1 MRYVLQVSLVLVT
14 SSSDCVCQLNFA
26 NDRSVLYNATVAV
39 YDATTNKVVDTIS
52 IPELSGKPALHA
64 SGVQMDGLDKL
75 SIMINAGAA
84 FDTEGKDIS
93 GDNFLVKY
101 DLEKKQT
108 VFKSNLTAVTNGVY
122 GGYQDIEHD
131 KVGNSFVLGT
141 FPSSII
147 RVSADGKEAV
157 PWYLSPSPNNTVH
170 GYTGLVM
177 RENKLIVADGQDGQ
191 LYSFDSQAE
200 KGVPVR
206 IPLAARNETIGQN
219 LDGVYMPTL
228 HKGTIILV
236 SDNSAGTVVLRSKD
250 GKWESAEKV
259 GTVANPLVAQGG
271 FTVAS
276 VQIAE
281 RIYSVTEFFLDAANK
296 VPGTNAGNRTDF
308 PLYDITDEVQKLLA

>member
-1 MRYVLQVSLVLVT
+1 MQ
-14 SSSDCVCQLNFA
+14 FA
-26 NDRSVLYNATVAV
+26 NYCSVVYNATVAV
-39 YDATTNKVVDTIS
+39 YDAAKNEVVDTIS
-52 IPELSGKPALHA
+52 IPELSGNPVLHA
-64 SGVQMDGLDKL
+64 SGVQMDGPDRL

-84 FDTEGKDIS
+84 FDTEGQDIS

-101 DLEKKQT
+101 DLEKKET
-108 VFKSNLTAVTNGVY
+108 IFKSNLTAVSKGIY

-131 KVGNSFVLGT
+131 KAGNSFVVGT

-147 RVSADGKEAV
+147 RVNADGTETV
-157 PWYLSPSPNNTVH
+157 PWYLSPSPNKTTH

-177 RENKLIVADGQDGQ
+177 SENKLIVADNLDGQ

-206 IPLAARNETIGQN
+206 IPLSPRNETLGQN
-219 LDGVYMPTL
+219 IDGVYMPSL
-228 HKGTIILV
+228 HNGNVILV
-236 SDNSAGTVVLRSKD
+236 SDNSAGTIVLRSKD
-250 GKWESAEKV
+250 AKWESAEKI
-259 GTVANPLVAQGG
+259 GTVPNALVAQGG

-296 VPGTNAGNRTDF
+296 VPGTSAGNRTEF
-308 PLYDITDEVQKLLA
+308 PLFDITDQIQKLLV